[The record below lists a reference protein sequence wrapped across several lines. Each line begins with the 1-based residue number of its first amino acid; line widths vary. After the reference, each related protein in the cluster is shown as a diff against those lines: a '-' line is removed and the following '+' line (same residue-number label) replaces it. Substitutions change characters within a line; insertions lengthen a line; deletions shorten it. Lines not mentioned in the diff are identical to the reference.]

1 MAVPE
6 YPKARRL
13 GFLALRGAHGDAFVL
28 VLRVGVQQVTR
39 LRLKSDRLLLF
50 DLEGSF
56 KAQVDFVHRRA
67 GERVETRVRDQ
78 QLSKPAGMLL
88 RLSRGRWQLIL

>member
-6 YPKARRL
+6 YLKAGRL

-28 VLRVGVQQVTR
+28 VPRLGVQQIKR
-39 LRLKSDRLLLF
+39 LRLESDRLLLF
-50 DLEGSF
+50 VEDSF

-67 GERVETRVRDQ
+67 NERVEIRVRDQ
-78 QLSKPAGMLL
+78 RLSKRAGMLL

>member
-6 YPKARRL
+6 YLKAGRL

-67 GERVETRVRDQ
+67 VKELRPGCETSSCR
-78 QLSKPAGMLL
+78 S
-88 RLSRGRWQLIL
+88 GRECF